1 MQFEVKFMNAVLEVT
16 KIPPT
21 TEVFQNGQILNAR
34 LISVEEYDLMI
45 EHGILTTEDKVE
57 LLNGVIIKKM
67 PKGIQHAAFNDLL
80 AEFLRG
86 KLGNS
91 VIIRNQN
98 PIVLDDFSE
107 PEPDIVLAK
116 PPREIYFEKHP
127 TAQDILLIVGISDS
141 TLGRDRFAK
150 GLGYAKAG
158 IQQYLVFN
166 VRDETIEDY
175 RQPGADGFQ
184 SKQTYR
190 SGEAFNLVVF
200 PEIEIE
206 IEVKNLLPE

>member
-1 MQFEVKFMNAVLEVT
+1 MNAVLEVT
-16 KIPPT
+16 KQPPT
-21 TEVFQNGQILNAR
+21 TEVFQNGQVLNAR
-34 LISVEEYDLMI
+34 LISVKEYDRMI

-67 PKGIQHAAFNDLL
+67 SKGTKHALLNDIFADLL
-80 AEFLRG
+80 KE
-86 KLGNS
+86 KLGGKVYVRS
-91 VIIRNQN
+91 QN

-127 TAQDILLIVGISDS
+127 TAQDILLIVEISDS
-141 TLGRDRFAK
+141 TLGHDRFAK
-150 GLGYAKAG
+150 GLAYAKAG

-166 VRDETIEDY
+166 VQDETIEDY
-175 RQPGADGFQ
+175 RQPGADGYQ

-190 SGEAFNLVVF
+190 SGGAFNLVAF
-200 PEIEIE
+200 PETE

>member
-1 MQFEVKFMNAVLEVT
+1 MNTVLEVT
-16 KIPPT
+16 KQSLT
-21 TEVFQNGQILNAR
+21 TEVFQNGQVLNAR
-34 LISVEEYDLMI
+34 LISVEEYDRMI

-57 LLNGVIIKKM
+57 LLNGVIINKM
-67 PKGIQHAAFNDLL
+67 PKGIQHAALNDLL
-80 AEFLRG
+80 AELFRE

-98 PIVLDDFSE
+98 PIVIEDFSE

-127 TAQDILLIVGISDS
+127 TPEDILLVVETSDS

-150 GLGYAKAG
+150 GLTYAKAS
-158 IQQYLVFN
+158 IRQYLVLN
-166 VRDETIEDY
+166 VQDQTIEDY
-175 RQPGADGFQ
+175 QNPNEDGYG

-190 SGEAFNLVVF
+190 SGEAFNLVAF
-200 PEIEIE
+200 PEIEIK
-206 IEVKNLLPE
+206 VDDLF

>member
-1 MQFEVKFMNAVLEVT
+1 MNTVLEVT
-16 KIPPT
+16 KQSLT
-21 TEVFQNGQILNAR
+21 TEVFQNGQVLNAR
-34 LISVEEYDLMI
+34 LISVEEYDRMI

-57 LLNGVIIKKM
+57 LLNGVIINKM
-67 PKGIQHAAFNDLL
+67 PKGIQHAALNDLL
-80 AEFLRG
+80 AELFRE

-98 PIVLDDFSE
+98 PIVIEDFSE

-127 TAQDILLIVGISDS
+127 TPEDILLVVETSDS

-150 GLGYAKAG
+150 GLTYAKAS
-158 IQQYLVFN
+158 IRQYLVLN
-166 VRDETIEDY
+166 VQDQTIEDY
-175 RQPGADGFQ
+175 QNPNEDGYG

-190 SGEAFNLVVF
+190 SGEAFNLVAF
-200 PEIEIE
+200 PEIEIKVDE
-206 IEVKNLLPE
+206 LF